1 MVRIDERKDL
11 YPWSVLV
18 EVEGNPY
25 TAFEKIRDIY
35 KNASGGLDFDGTFLD
50 EQVQKS
56 FEAELRTTKI
66 VSIFA
71 GIAILIS
78 MLGLLAMSTYF
89 IQQRS
94 QEVAIRK
101 VFGSDNRG
109 VLLRLI
115 SSFLIYVGV
124 AFIIA
129 TPVIWYFMNQWLSD
143 YSYRISLNPLIF
155 VTAGVFC
162 LFISFVTVFFQSH
175 RAANANPVDSIANK

>member
-1 MVRIDERKDL
+1 ME
-11 YPWSVLV
+11 
-18 EVEGNPY
+18 
-25 TAFEKIRDIY
+25 
-35 KNASGGLDFDGTFLD
+35 

-56 FEAELRTTKI
+56 FESEVRTTKI

-109 VLLRLI
+109 VLFRLI
-115 SSFLIYVGV
+115 SSFLVYVGF

-129 TPVIWYFMNQWLSD
+129 TPIIWYFMNQWLSD

-155 VTAGVFC
+155 IAAGVFC
-162 LFISFVTVFFQSH
+162 LLISFVTVFFQSYK
-175 RAANANPVDSIANK
+175 AANTNPVNSIANK

>member
-1 MVRIDERKDL
+1 M
-11 YPWSVLV
+11 
-18 EVEGNPY
+18 
-25 TAFEKIRDIY
+25 
-35 KNASGGLDFDGTFLD
+35 
-50 EQVQKS
+50 QKS
-56 FEAELRTTKI
+56 FESEVRTTKI

-109 VLLRLI
+109 VLFRLI
-115 SSFLIYVGV
+115 SSFLVYVGF

-129 TPVIWYFMNQWLSD
+129 TPIIWYFMNQWLSD

-155 VTAGVFC
+155 IAAGVFC
-162 LFISFVTVFFQSH
+162 LLISFVTVFFQSYK
-175 RAANANPVDSIANK
+175 AANTNPVNSIANK